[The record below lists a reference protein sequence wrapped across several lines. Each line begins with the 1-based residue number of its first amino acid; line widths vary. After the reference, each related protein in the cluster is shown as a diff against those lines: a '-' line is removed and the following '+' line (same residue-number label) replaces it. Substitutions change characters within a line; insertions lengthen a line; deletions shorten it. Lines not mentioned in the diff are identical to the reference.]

1 MIRQALRRPPSLHP
15 VFAERAYHSYEHE
28 RTSPFTPP
36 EDAVLSASLAQV
48 PKLGFTADA
57 LAQGARDAAYRDVS
71 VNLFPAG
78 PFALV
83 HYHLVTQRRALAS
96 KQVEQDTSV
105 DSKIR
110 KLALERL
117 HANIAIID
125 RWQEVRMPERTRGT
139 STCND
144 MLYRHLPSWLFPPTF
159 LPLYE
164 SFRFSRMKYCS
175 WLVTRA
181 STRPGTPSVLL

>member
-1 MIRQALRRPPSLHP
+1 MIRQALRRPPSLHR
-15 VFAERAYHSYEHE
+15 VSAERAYHSYEHE

-36 EDAVLSASLAQV
+36 EHAVLSASLAQV
-48 PKLGFTADA
+48 PKLGFTVDA
-57 LAQGARDAAYRDVS
+57 LAQGARDAGYRDVS
-71 VNLFPAG
+71 INLFPAG

-96 KQVEQDTSV
+96 KQVELDTSV
-105 DSKIR
+105 HSKIK
-110 KLALERL
+110 KLALARL

-125 RWQEVRMPERTRGT
+125 RWQEVRILEKPS

-164 SFRFSRMKYCS
+164 SFRSLRMKYYS
-175 WLVTRA
+175 WLVTRV
-181 STRPGTPSVLL
+181 STHPGTPSVLL

>member
-1 MIRQALRRPPSLHP
+1 MIRRVLHRPPSPHL
-15 VFAERAYHSYEHE
+15 VFTKSTYHSYEHE

-36 EDAVLSASLAQV
+36 EDAVLSAGLAQV
-48 PKLGFTADA
+48 PKLGFTVDA
-57 LAQGARDAAYRDVS
+57 LAQGARDAGYRDVS
-71 VNLFPAG
+71 INLFPAG

-96 KQVEQDTSV
+96 KQLEQGTSV

-117 HANIAIID
+117 HANAGIID
-125 RWQEVRMPERTRGT
+125 RWQEVRMPERTGT
-139 STCND
+139 TFND
-144 MLYRHLPSWLFPPTF
+144 MFYRHLPSWLLPPMF

-164 SFRFSRMKYCS
+164 SFRFLRMKYCF

-181 STRPGTPSVLL
+181 SIHPGTPSVLL